1 MIRLSRGFFFF
12 MRIAMS
18 YFWLFL
24 LVKLFGRK
32 KMRTKIKLVHQK
44 NSTRLYA
51 GMLRLQGVYIKMGQ
65 VLSVMGS
72 FLPEVYIRQLEKLQ
86 DAVPPKPF
94 SAIKK
99 AIEREHHK
107 GVDELFTSFNREP
120 EAAASLGQVHR
131 ATLPDGQAV
140 AVKVLYPGIDRIVRM
155 DLKILRLALR
165 VYGWFVPVARIER
178 IMDQVDDVLKR
189 ETNYLNEAKN
199 LEALAK
205 NLSDEP
211 NVSFPRVFWDFTTTR
226 VLVLEYM
233 EGIKIGRIAELK
245 AAGIDTSLVAK
256 RLVELF
262 YRQFLI
268 DSLFHADPHPGNFLV
283 QAGPT
288 IVFLDFG
295 AVEPVRPQ
303 LKKGMIRFLQG
314 MMSKNDDLAFDGI
327 QEMGFVHPEGNRELL
342 EKTVRHYFNKLVNLK
357 IEDYGNIRVDEV
369 IDKQDYRMVRDNL
382 RELSASIIYPE
393 GYFFIERTLVILF
406 GLIAALDPK
415 VNALE
420 LGFPYAMK
428 MILGQIEEEHLTRQ
442 AVASGAAPAS

>member
-1 MIRLSRGFFFF
+1 I
-12 MRIAMS
+12 
-18 YFWLFL
+18 
-24 LVKLFGRK
+24 
-32 KMRTKIKLVHQK
+32 
-44 NSTRLYA
+44 
-51 GMLRLQGVYIKMGQ
+51 
-65 VLSVMGS
+65 
-72 FLPEVYIRQLEKLQ
+72 
-86 DAVPPKPF
+86 
-94 SAIKK
+94 
-99 AIEREHHK
+99 
-107 GVDELFTSFNREP
+107 
-120 EAAASLGQVHR
+120 
-131 ATLPDGQAV
+131 
-140 AVKVLYPGIDRIVRM
+140 
-155 DLKILRLALR
+155 
-165 VYGWFVPVARIER
+165 
-178 IMDQVDDVLKR
+178 
-189 ETNYLNEAKN
+189 
-199 LEALAK
+199 
-205 NLSDEP
+205 
-211 NVSFPRVFWDFTTTR
+211 
-226 VLVLEYM
+226 
-233 EGIKIGRIAELK
+233 
-245 AAGIDTSLVAK
+245 VAK

-283 QAGPT
+283 QSGPT

-314 MMSKNDDLAFDGI
+314 LMSKNDDLAFDGI

-428 MILGQIEEEHLTRQ
+428 MILGQIEEDFSARQ
-442 AVASGAAPAS
+442 AASTPAAPSTAVAASATSGTSRG